1 MREVTVKLI
10 DLAESGTLR
19 WEDIARECLEYM
31 SEAEVRDMAEDYF
44 HDYIDFDEDEDDGS

>member
-44 HDYIDFDEDEDDGS
+44 HDYIDFDEDEDDD